1 MPVVSEKDYGI
12 VWVQIDFVL
21 SFLEKIQEL
30 KLKKELAVNTADSY
44 TEENEQLRALL
55 KECSRRIEDLID
67 WSDCKYDEAEEL
79 LTSINTALGESE
91 EQ

>member
-1 MPVVSEKDYGI
+1 M
-12 VWVQIDFVL
+12 
-21 SFLEKIQEL
+21 
-30 KLKKELAVNTADSY
+30 
-44 TEENEQLRALL
+44 RALL